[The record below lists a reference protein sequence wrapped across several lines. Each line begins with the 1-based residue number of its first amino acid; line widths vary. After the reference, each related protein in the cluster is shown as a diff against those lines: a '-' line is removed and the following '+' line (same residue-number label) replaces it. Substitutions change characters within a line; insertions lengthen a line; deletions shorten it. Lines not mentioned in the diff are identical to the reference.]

1 MAAGW
6 LSGENLYQAK
16 EPAFSREQRQFLR
29 PKVLYLPDYDEQNS
43 APSKAATADAVL
55 LGRYEL
61 DYPRLDCTTFL
72 RFSLKARADD
82 DTAGAA
88 GRLFEDRGGRPK
100 IKRERHPFS
109 KVKES
114 LDVGQYELEEL
125 IEIAE
130 KACIVD
136 ETDGKYLSDKLTG
149 LYEAGY
155 DALVCDAIDEQPYVS
170 SNINTLL
177 QNSEEVMRSL
187 KMTAQACGIKTCF
200 ALCYADIDDAE
211 TVVPHKMYE
220 IPIKR
225 IFGRY
230 PVRSRVKKTL
240 AKCGRSYIIG
250 AQALLHLARAAKD
263 GRVHNTTIVTVAGDC
278 VGNPCNLEVRVG
290 ATARE
295 VLEFCGLIK
304 NPARVVM
311 GGSMRGV
318 AIVDLDL
325 PVLYT
330 TRALLA
336 FSRPIQNP
344 VLDCILCGRCVESC
358 PRKLA
363 PNYLY
368 KCFQASDQDALVK
381 LRADKC
387 IECGVCSYVCPANL
401 ELTHSIKK
409 AKKLVKGVL
418 E

>member
-16 EPAFSREQRQFLR
+16 EPAFSREQKQLLNPR
-29 PKVLYLPDYDEQNS
+29 VLYLPDYNELGV
-43 APSKAATADAVL
+43 PPPKALTADAVL

-61 DYPRLDCTTFL
+61 YYPRLSCDTFM
-72 RFSLKARADD
+72 RFSLKVTGSADQ
-82 DTAGAA
+82 TPM
-88 GRLFEDRGGRPK
+88 LESEDRPK
-100 IKRERHPFS
+100 RKRERHPFTRTRETLQ
-109 KVKES
+109 VE
-114 LDVGQYELEEL
+114 QYELEQL
-125 IEIAE
+125 IDAAQ
-130 KACIVD
+130 KASIVD
-136 ETDGKYLSDKLTG
+136 ETDGKFLSDKLMR
-149 LYEAGY
+149 LYDGGY
-155 DALVCDAIDEQPYVS
+155 TALVCDAVDEQPYVS

-177 QNSEEVMRSL
+177 QHSDEVLGAL
-187 KMTAQACGIKTCF
+187 KMISLACGIKTF
-200 ALCYADIDDAE
+200 FGLCYADIDDAE
-211 TVVPHKMYE
+211 TVVPRKMFE

-225 IFGRY
+225 IYGRY
-230 PVRSRVKKTL
+230 PVRNRVKKTL
-240 AKCGRSYIIG
+240 AKYGRGYIIG
-250 AQALLHLARAAKD
+250 AQALLHLWRAVRT
-263 GRVHNTTIVTVAGDC
+263 GQVQNTTIVTVAGDC
-278 VGNPCNLEVRVG
+278 IGNPCNVEVRVG
-290 ATARE
+290 TTARE
-295 VLEFCGLIK
+295 ILEFCGLIK

-330 TRALLA
+330 TRAVLA
-336 FSRPIQNP
+336 FSKPIQNP

-368 KCFQASDQDALVK
+368 KGYQGKDVVTLTK

-401 ELTHSIKK
+401 ELTHSVKK
-409 AKKLVKGVL
+409 AKALVKGVL

>member
-16 EPAFSREQRQFLR
+16 EPAFSREQKQLLYPR
-29 PKVLYLPDYDEQNS
+29 VLYLPDYNEFG
-43 APSKAATADAVL
+43 APPSKALTSDAVL

-61 DYPRLDCTTFL
+61 FYPRLECSSFM
-72 RFSLKARADD
+72 RFTLKARANEQTDD
-82 DTAGAA
+82 I
-88 GRLFEDRGGRPK
+88 EQVVEQSEKPK
-100 IKRERHPFS
+100 KRRERHPFT
-109 KVKES
+109 KTKEP
-114 LDVGQYELEEL
+114 LEVEYYELEEL

-130 KACIVD
+130 KAGIVD
-136 ETDGKYLSDKLTG
+136 ETDGKYLSDKLKV
-149 LYEAGY
+149 LYDGGY
-155 DALVCDAIDEQPYVS
+155 SVLVCDAIDEQPFVS

-177 QNSEEVMRSL
+177 QHSDEVLGAL
-187 KMTAQACGIKTCF
+187 KMIALACGIKTYF
-200 ALCYADIDDAE
+200 GLCYADIDDAE
-211 TVVPHKMYE
+211 TVIPHKMYE
-220 IPIKR
+220 IPIRR
-225 IFGRY
+225 IYGRY
-230 PVRSRVKKTL
+230 PVRNRVKKTI
-240 AKCGRSYIIG
+240 AKYGRGYIIG
-250 AQALLHLARAAKD
+250 TQALLHLWRAIKT
-263 GRVHNTTIVTVAGDC
+263 GQVQNTTIVTVAGDC
-278 VGNPCNLEVRVG
+278 VGNPCNVEVRVG
-290 ATARE
+290 TTARE

-318 AIVDLDL
+318 AIVDLNL
-325 PVLYT
+325 PVLHT
-330 TRALLA
+330 TRAVLA
-336 FSRPIQNP
+336 FSKPIQNP

-368 KCFQASDQDALVK
+368 KAFQAQDTDTLTK

-409 AKKLVKGVL
+409 AKRLVKGVL